1 MHLKYVA
8 GILWTLGC
16 VWDTHRDYLKCITHI
31 RSLQHR
37 NNHNFLFD
45 NVILPVWYSKAC
57 ILKQQFCLTV
67 LFFLIRQKNH
77 IPVTCQYIVHEKFIL
92 PIIHSCFMMDVIVC
106 PYALSMLVWL
116 ITVSKRG
123 PDQQTSVRRKWC
135 PDRNYLYKFHKY
147 DQREISVSER
157 VDVCGISGRNLYY
170 AMILMLPQPPI
181 HEWILQ
187 VRLSPPTQIMILGL
201 YSLRRRR
208 LINVGIP
215 IINLSRQTV
224 LG

>member
-1 MHLKYVA
+1 MSSPYDIQKLVF
-8 GILWTLGC
+8 WN
-16 VWDTHRDYLKCITHI
+16 
-31 RSLQHR
+31 S
-37 NNHNFLFD
+37 NFA
-45 NVILPVWYSKAC
+45 WQC
-57 ILKQQFCLTV
+57 C
-67 LFFLIRQKNH
+67 FFLIRQKNH

-147 DQREISVSER
+147 DQREINVSER
-157 VDVCGISGRNLYY
+157 VDVCGISGRNLYSVIIY
-170 AMILMLPQPPI
+170 MLSQPPI
-181 HEWILQ
+181 HGWILQ

-208 LINVGIP
+208 LINIGIP
-215 IINLSRQTV
+215 IINLRRSSDRLRLMMGIPIPV
-224 LG
+224 RRRLFSE